1 MEKFNGRID
10 CMIII
15 GHAAAFDTPQDAMDL
30 AFLCGKAKKNNSSIS
45 IHPDALMR
53 ILEKANPLAKGDD
66 K

>member
-1 MEKFNGRID
+1 
-10 CMIII
+10 MIII